1 MLTKI
6 IKVGNSKG
14 IRIPSVLLKDFD
26 VDKEVELELKNNT
39 IIIKPVKKVR
49 AGWDESFKEMNKNQD
64 DKLLIN
70 DIFDDEMDDWEWT

>member
-14 IRIPSVLLKDFD
+14 IRIPSTLLKDFD
-26 VDKEVELELKNNT
+26 VNEEVELELKNNT

-49 AGWDESFKEMNKNQD
+49 SGWDQAFKEMNKNQD

-70 DIFDDEMDDWEWT
+70 DIFEDEMDDWEWS